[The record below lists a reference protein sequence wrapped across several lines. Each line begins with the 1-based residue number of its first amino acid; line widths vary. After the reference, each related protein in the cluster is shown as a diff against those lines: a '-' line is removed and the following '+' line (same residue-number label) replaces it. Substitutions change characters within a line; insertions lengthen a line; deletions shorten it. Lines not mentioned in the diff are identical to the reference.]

1 MTELVLGLRP
11 LPLVV
16 SKHLRVLR
24 EAGRSRLAG
33 PGRGDSC

>member
-24 EAGRSRLAG
+24 EAGRVG
-33 PGRGDSC
+33 GGGVIG